1 MSNEL
6 KKPLSSNKPFTL
18 IELLVVIAI
27 IAILASML
35 LPALNKAREMAKITA
50 CKNNLKQMG
59 ITTAQYIN
67 DSDGWIYGYLPGGRV
82 WTRPDYGEIFK
93 AGYLTKKTGNII
105 LCKSDTSPYKHDG
118 ASIASSYGLNIY
130 ICGNT
135 TADGRCVKRNRTPA
149 RSLIMIDAQNANQGD
164 SIPIRLDTMS
174 AKLNHIYLA
183 GQRHNNL
190 VNTLMLDAHVAGIIK
205 PVLNIP
211 TSSSND
217 FWGKTN

>member
-1 MSNEL
+1 MSFEL
-6 KKPLSSNKPFTL
+6 KKTISSRNAFTL

-50 CKNNLKQMG
+50 CKNNLKQLG

-93 AGYLTKKTGNII
+93 AGYLTKTTGNIL
-105 LCKSDTSPYKHDG
+105 LCKSDTSPYVHDG
-118 ASIASSYGLNIY
+118 ASIGSSYGLNIY

-135 TADGRCVKRNRTPA
+135 SAEGRCVKRNRTPA
-149 RSLIMIDAQNANQGD
+149 RTLVMIDTQNANQGD
-164 SIPIRLDTMS
+164 TIPVRLDAMS

-190 VNTLMLDAHVAGIIK
+190 VNTLMLDTHVAGINK
-205 PVLNIP
+205 PVINIP
-211 TSSSND
+211 VDSTDD
-217 FWGKTN
+217 FWSKSN